1 MNRIILMIL
10 LMFLVGKA
18 SADTTSSLM
27 IQPKN
32 GETLE
37 DSKKHTMEYFGC
49 IKGQAVKY
57 AKTGESVDSI
67 SKASVV
73 SCESYIPMIAE
84 SNVYYLNSS
93 QDGKRQFTERL
104 KSDGERLATK
114 FAMDEKLKKN

>member
-1 MNRIILMIL
+1 MNRIILMIILML
-10 LMFLVGKA
+10 LVVKSF
-18 SADTTSSLM
+18 ADTTSPLI

-73 SCESYIPMIAE
+73 SCEAYIQKIAE
-84 SNVYYLNSS
+84 SNIYYLNSS
-93 QDGKRQFTERL
+93 QDGKRKFIGRL
-104 KSDGERLATK
+104 KSDGENLATK
-114 FAMDEKLKKN
+114 FAMDEKLKNK

>member
-1 MNRIILMIL
+1 MNRILLMIV
-10 LMFLVGKA
+10 LMFLVGKV
-18 SADTTSSLM
+18 SADTTSPLM

-67 SKASVV
+67 S
-73 SCESYIPMIAE
+73 
-84 SNVYYLNSS
+84 
-93 QDGKRQFTERL
+93 
-104 KSDGERLATK
+104 
-114 FAMDEKLKKN
+114 

>member
-1 MNRIILMIL
+1 MNRILLMIV
-10 LMFLVGKA
+10 LMFLVGKV
-18 SADTTSSLM
+18 SADTTSPLM

-73 SCESYIPMIAE
+73 SCESYIPIIAE
-84 SNVYYLNSS
+84 SNIYYLNSS
-93 QDGKRQFTERL
+93 QEGKRQFTERL

>member
-73 SCESYIPMIAE
+73 SCESFIPMIAE
-84 SNVYYLNSS
+84 SNIYYLNSS

>member
-1 MNRIILMIL
+1 MIL
-10 LMFLVGKA
+10 LVFLVGK
-18 SADTTSSLM
+18 SFADTTSPLM

-37 DSKKHTMEYFGC
+37 DSKKHTIEYFGC

-57 AKTGESVDSI
+57 ARTGESVESI

-73 SCESYIPMIAE
+73 SCESYIPKIAE
-84 SNVYYLNSS
+84 SNIYYLNSS

-114 FAMDEKLKKN
+114 FAMDEKLSK

>member
-18 SADTTSSLM
+18 SADTSSSLM

-49 IKGQAVKY
+49 IKAQAVKY

-84 SNVYYLNSS
+84 SNIYYINSS

>member
-10 LMFLVGKA
+10 LMFLVVKA

-73 SCESYIPMIAE
+73 SCESFIPMIAE
-84 SNVYYLNSS
+84 SNIYYLNSS

>member
-1 MNRIILMIL
+1 MNRFIITSLLIL
-10 LMFLVGKA
+10 LVGRA
-18 SADTTSSLM
+18 SADAVSPTL

-37 DSKKHTMEYFGC
+37 DSKKHTMEYFCC
-49 IKGQAVKY
+49 IKGQAIKY
-57 AKTGESVDSI
+57 AKTGESVDAI

-73 SCESYIPMIAE
+73 SCESFIPMIAE
-84 SNVYYLNSS
+84 SNIYYLNSS

-114 FAMDEKLKKN
+114 FAMDEKLKNK

>member
-1 MNRIILMIL
+1 
-10 LMFLVGKA
+10 MFLVGKA

-84 SNVYYLNSS
+84 SNIYYLNSS

>member
-10 LMFLVGKA
+10 LVFLVGK
-18 SADTTSSLM
+18 SFADTTSPLM

-37 DSKKHTMEYFGC
+37 DSKKHTIEYFGC

-57 AKTGESVDSI
+57 ARTGESVESI

-73 SCESYIPMIAE
+73 SCESYIPKIAE
-84 SNVYYLNSS
+84 SNIYYLNSS

-114 FAMDEKLKKN
+114 FAMDEKLSK

>member
-84 SNVYYLNSS
+84 SNIYYLNSS

>member
-1 MNRIILMIL
+1 MNRIILSF
-10 LMFLVGKA
+10 FLIFLCGA
-18 SADTTSSLM
+18 TFAESTNSPL

-32 GETLE
+32 GENLD

-49 IKGQAVKY
+49 IKGQVIKY
-57 AKTGESVDSI
+57 AKTGESVEAI

-73 SCESYIPMIAE
+73 SCESFIPMIAE
-84 SNVYYLNSS
+84 SNIYYLNSS

-114 FAMDEKLKKN
+114 FAMDEKLKNK

>member
-1 MNRIILMIL
+1 MNRFILFSL
-10 LMFLVGKA
+10 LIFFVGRA
-18 SADTTSSLM
+18 SADTSSPPL

-32 GETLE
+32 GETIE

-49 IKGQAVKY
+49 IKSQAIKY
-57 AKTGESVDSI
+57 AKTGESVDAI

-73 SCESYIPMIAE
+73 SCESFIPVIAE
-84 SNVYYLNSS
+84 SNIYYLNSS

-114 FAMDEKLKKN
+114 FAMDEKLKK

>member
-1 MNRIILMIL
+1 MNIIKVLIVAV
-10 LMFLVGKA
+10 FVIGK
-18 SADTTSSLM
+18 SYADTASPLM

-73 SCESYIPMIAE
+73 SCESYIQKIAE
-84 SNVYYLNSS
+84 SNIYYLNSS
-93 QDGKRQFTERL
+93 KDGKRQFTERL

-114 FAMDEKLKKN
+114 FAMDEKLKNK